1 MSEPM
6 KRPVESTED
15 YKLRI
20 AAIVRGKPELIRGA
34 RRPHPLLVR
43 KRKAAGR
50 KTKRLALL
58 AASALMSVGSVRA
71 LPLSYLIEEQRAKIE
86 PATKLFQQEC
96 GDHADSQACK
106 EQHDALVKVLNGFVS
121 MVQKELALLDANA
134 GDADF
139 QKQTAARRTRMQQ
152 DLQWAQEQLKAVA
165 Q

>member
-6 KRPVESTED
+6 KRPAESTEEF
-15 YKLRI
+15 KLRI
-20 AAIVRGKPELIRGA
+20 AAIVPGELERIRGA
-34 RRPHPLLVR
+34 RRAHPLLVR
-43 KRKAAGR
+43 RRKARGR

-58 AASALMSVGSVRA
+58 AAAALMSVGSVRA

-86 PATKLFQQEC
+86 PAAKLFQKEC
-96 GDHADSQACK
+96 SGQTDSQACK
-106 EQHDALVKVLNGFVS
+106 GQHDALVKALNGLVS

-134 GDADF
+134 GDVDF
-139 QKQTAARRTRMQQ
+139 QKQTAARRTQMQQ

>member
-6 KRPVESTED
+6 KRPVESIEEF
-15 YKLRI
+15 KLRI
-20 AAIVRGKPELIRGA
+20 AAIVRGEPERIRGA

-43 KRKAAGR
+43 RRKARGR

-58 AASALMSVGSVRA
+58 AAAALISVGSVRA

-86 PATKLFQQEC
+86 PAAKLFQKEC
-96 GDHADSQACK
+96 SGQTDSQACK
-106 EQHDALVKVLNGFVS
+106 EQHDALVKALNGFVS

-134 GDADF
+134 GDVDF